1 MIKLVFHLQF
11 KEDYYLEE
19 KVGFRT
25 FTVNALFNFIYFVI
39 RMFKLNPDF
48 KPGGAWDGEGESNT
62 LLFELKRNW
71 QGLLI
76 EPNKQNFVNLVKK
89 HRKAMMLEVC
99 LSVNNKYELVEFVN
113 LVSHLNLA

>member
-1 MIKLVFHLQF
+1 M
-11 KEDYYLEE
+11 
-19 KVGFRT
+19 
-25 FTVNALFNFIYFVI
+25 NALFNFIYFVI
-39 RMFKLNPDF
+39 YLFKLNPDF

-71 QGLLI
+71 KGLLI

-113 LVSHLNLA
+113 LVSHLNLV